1 MNLSEFIYNEL
12 TKIIEEIK
20 LKKRIVYFWVEWPSI
35 NNMQQ
40 VLITKISEARYI
52 ICKYNSILTKFKS
65 IKSELIL

>member
-20 LKKRIVYFWVEWPSI
+20 LKKRIIYFWVEWPSI